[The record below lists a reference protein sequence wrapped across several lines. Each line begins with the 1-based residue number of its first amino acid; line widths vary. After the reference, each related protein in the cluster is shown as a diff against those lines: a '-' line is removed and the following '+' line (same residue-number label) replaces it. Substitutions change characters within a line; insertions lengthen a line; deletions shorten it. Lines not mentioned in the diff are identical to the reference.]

1 MRISDWSSDV
11 CSSDLILLKPARELF
26 VLRGPDLVGRF
37 HAHPVQQRGEVVAG
51 LLRRIFLRGD
61 VAEHLKEEVPGLV
74 QEGRAVR
81 VLEQADRHAAV
92 GQDADLAARSFGS
105 RLLEQPADSAD
116 DAVEQSARSEEHTTE
131 HPSLMRRSYAVFCLK
146 KKIKQRH
153 RQDT

>member
-11 CSSDLILLKPARELF
+11 CSSDL
-26 VLRGPDLVGRF
+26 LRGPDLVGRF

-116 DAVEQSARSEEHTTE
+116 DAVERSEEHTSE
-131 HPSLMRRSYAVFCLK
+131 LQSLLRNTYAAF
-146 KKIKQRH
+146 
-153 RQDT
+153 

>member
-11 CSSDLILLKPARELF
+11 CSS
-26 VLRGPDLVGRF
+26 DLVGRF

-92 GQDADLAARSFGS
+92 GQDADLAARYFGS
-105 RLLEQPADSAD
+105 RLLAQPADRKST
-116 DAVEQSARSEEHTTE
+116 R
-131 HPSLMRRSYAVFCLK
+131 LK
-146 KKIKQRH
+146 SSH
-153 RQDT
+153 

>member
-1 MRISDWSSDV
+1 MAQLRRRRAA
-11 CSSDLILLKPARELF
+11 LAQILLKPARELF

-81 VLEQADRHAAV
+81 VLE
-92 GQDADLAARSFGS
+92 
-105 RLLEQPADSAD
+105 
-116 DAVEQSARSEEHTTE
+116 RSEEHTSE
-131 HPSLMRRSYAVFCLK
+131 LKSLMSISDAA
-146 KKIKQRH
+146 
-153 RQDT
+153 